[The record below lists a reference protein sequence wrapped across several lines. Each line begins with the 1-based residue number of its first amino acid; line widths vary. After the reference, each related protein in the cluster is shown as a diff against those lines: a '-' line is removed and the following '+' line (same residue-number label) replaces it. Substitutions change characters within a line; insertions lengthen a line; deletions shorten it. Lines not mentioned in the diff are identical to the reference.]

1 MLLASQMPM
10 LTDPAQQ
17 SANRTGS
24 RSELS
29 SNWRTRIDA
38 PPTAGNNAATRT
50 QAPLEKSDYLQRLDF
65 RSRGRDEEENEPRR
79 PLNGGQLR
87 GEDDPTTLQAIAE
100 GRRLYVGNMP
110 YIAKTND
117 VERLFAENDCQ
128 VYVFYLG
135 HCECPYRRP
144 CAYVQ

>member
-1 MLLASQMPM
+1 M
-10 LTDPAQQ
+10 LTNPAQQ

-50 QAPLEKSDYLQRLDF
+50 QAPLEKPDYLQRLDF
-65 RSRGRDEEENEPRR
+65 QNRSSNKDETKFNR
-79 PLNGGQLR
+79 PFNGGQLR
-87 GEDDPTTLQAIAE
+87 GEDDPATLQAIAE

-110 YIAKTND
+110 YIAKTED
-117 VERLFAENDCQ
+117 VERLFAADDYQ
-128 VYVFYLG
+128 VYVSI
-135 HCECPYRRP
+135 
-144 CAYVQ
+144 